1 MFDIGWSELL
11 VIGVVA
17 LIVIGPKDL
26 PRVLKTVG
34 FWVRKARTVSRE
46 FQSSVEQM
54 VREAELEDVKKE
66 IQKVGSLDLK
76 SEFEKTI
83 DPTGDMKKSLEA
95 PVVPTIDPF
104 GGTEA
109 PPSAAPAL
117 PPAAPE
123 PAAETHPIE
132 APVSTPAPPA
142 AEPPGETKPAP
153 EPAKTGTS
161 G

>member
-83 DPTGDMKKSLEA
+83 DPTGDMKKSLEG

-104 GGTEA
+104 GGNAT
-109 PPSAAPAL
+109 PPSATPSL
-117 PPAAPE
+117 PPASPE
-123 PAAETHPIE
+123 PAAAAHPIE
-132 APVSTPAPPA
+132 APVSTPSLPA
-142 AEPPGETKPAP
+142 SEPPGELKPAP